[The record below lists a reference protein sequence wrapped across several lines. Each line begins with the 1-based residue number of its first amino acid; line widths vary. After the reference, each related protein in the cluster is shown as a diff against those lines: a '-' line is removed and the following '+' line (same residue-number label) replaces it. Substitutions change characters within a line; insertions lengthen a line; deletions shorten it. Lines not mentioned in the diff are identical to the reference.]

1 MEKIFAYK
9 SRDVNTP
16 YVPLLSFTHH
26 KDVVTGVQWY
36 KGESNYV
43 LSCSKD
49 CYLSLKP
56 ISKAVLP
63 QNDLA
68 TVGVSWNARNQVAV
82 ISDIVQR
89 KQVKIPEFAPVFEK
103 TTNGNI
109 KVINDT
115 MVSL

>member
-1 MEKIFAYK
+1 VY
-9 SRDVNTP
+9 SP

-49 CYLSLKP
+49 CHLALQP
-56 ISKAVLP
+56 ITNAVLP

-68 TVGVSWNARNQVAV
+68 TIGISWNSRNQVAV
-82 ISDIVQR
+82 ISDIIQR
-89 KQVKIPEFAPVFEK
+89 KQVKTPEVAPVFEK
-103 TTNGNI
+103 TNGNVTI
-109 KVINDT
+109 LNDAS
-115 MVSL
+115 VSLTSWF